1 MYNIFMTKRI
11 YNSLVYIA
19 SMKKFKAII
28 YKVEQQEEKITLYFK
43 GKTFCTKFQHDCS
56 DPKEKVIIHKLL
68 SLYAAKKVQD
78 LIGKEICVFI
88 DMPKNNRFVAYTKCN
103 EQNGIDLITGK
114 FCSIS
119 VKRKEGSK
127 GIIRQYAVF
136 N

>member
-1 MYNIFMTKRI
+1 MTKRI

-56 DPKEKVIIHKLL
+56 DPKGK
-68 SLYAAKKVQD
+68 D

-88 DMPKNNRFVAYTKCN
+88 DMPKNKRFVAYTKCN